1 MKDLI
6 QKSVFKDQ
14 VKDLIIETLTEKK
27 SVKINSDS
35 SAVIHGL
42 KCFLEEFAD
51 EQVSNL
57 SENCFNLDAEPFQP
71 KKQNSVGTHASVPLD
86 LGFAQTP
93 IQKSEGT
100 EQE

>member
-1 MKDLI
+1 M
-6 QKSVFKDQ
+6 
-14 VKDLIIETLTEKK
+14 KDLIIETMSEKK

-42 KCFLEEFAD
+42 KCFLEEFAE

-57 SENCFNLDAEPFQP
+57 SENSFNLDAEPFQP
-71 KKQNSVGTHASVPLD
+71 KMQKQSSVGTHATVPLD

-100 EQE
+100 E